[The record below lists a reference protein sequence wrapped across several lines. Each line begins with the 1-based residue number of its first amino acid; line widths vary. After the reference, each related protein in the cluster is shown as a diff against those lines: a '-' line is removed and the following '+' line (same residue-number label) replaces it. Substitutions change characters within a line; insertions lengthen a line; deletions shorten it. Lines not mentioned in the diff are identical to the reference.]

1 MADSAS
7 SRVHP
12 FDIESLDLG
21 SFVTSAEIEA
31 AYGVPRD
38 SRQYPFSQMEA
49 RSYIEKAMRR
59 RLGKDVTIISRGDD
73 LVILTDHEAHEYLR
87 NSQLRT
93 TRRMKKD
100 LLRVISTNP
109 ENLTS
114 DEKNER
120 LRRIAST
127 SGLLAL
133 SRANRKELP
142 TMKKISV

>member
-87 NSQLRT
+87 NSQLREE
-93 TRRMKKD
+93 RAAASYREYVWLARPLACEPQRAAD
-100 LLRVISTNP
+100 N
-109 ENLTS
+109 EEDFCLTV
-114 DEKNER
+114 
-120 LRRIAST
+120 L
-127 SGLLAL
+127 G
-133 SRANRKELP
+133 RAWP
-142 TMKKISV
+142 G